1 MEVLKFLSF
10 PTVRMRRLRRT
21 PALRDLTHKIKPNPS
36 DLICPIF
43 VDENAQVP
51 IPIKSIPGYSRL
63 PIQYVLSEVRQVIEQ
78 GIKAIILFGIPSKK
92 DETGSKAFAM
102 DGVVQ
107 KTIHNLKNEFSN
119 QIVVITDVCL
129 CEYTTHGH
137 CGIVKDG
144 EIVNDLTLQILQ
156 KIAVSHAQAGADIV
170 APSGMIDGQVRF
182 IREALDDAGFNQV
195 GIMAYSAKYA
205 SCFYGPFREV
215 VESVPIF
222 GDRKSYQMDY
232 RNPDEALREMELDI
246 NEGAD
251 IIMVKPAL
259 AYLDIIYLA
268 KSKFRV
274 PVAAYNVSGEY
285 AMVKAAA
292 QMGWVDER
300 AAILEILTGIKRAG
314 ADLIITYFAK
324 DVESWLNQL

>member
-1 MEVLKFLSF
+1 MSF
-10 PTVRMRRLRRT
+10 PSIRMRRLRRT
-21 PALRDLTHKIKPNPS
+21 PALRDMMHKVRLKPS
-36 DLICPIF
+36 DLIYPIF
-43 VDENAQVP
+43 VDESAKVP
-51 IPIKSIPGYSRL
+51 IPIKSMPGYFRL
-63 PIQYVLSEVRQVIEQ
+63 PIQHVIKEVKQAIEQ
-78 GIKAIILFGIPSKK
+78 GIKAIILFGIPLRR
-92 DETGSKAFAM
+92 DEIGSEAFAM
-102 DGVVQ
+102 NGIIQ
-107 KTIHNLKNEFSN
+107 KTVRNLKNEFSD

-144 EIVNDLTLQILQ
+144 EIVNDPTLQILQ
-156 KIAVSHAQAGADIV
+156 KVAVSHAQAGADIV
-170 APSGMIDGQVRF
+170 APSGMIDGQVKS
-182 IREALDDAGFNQV
+182 IREALDDADFNHV

-205 SCFYGPFREV
+205 SRFYSPFREA
-215 VESVPIF
+215 VESKPQF
-222 GDRKSYQMDY
+222 GDRKSYQMGY
-232 RNPDEALREMELDI
+232 GNPDEALREMELDI
-246 NEGAD
+246 SEGAD

-259 AYLDIIYLA
+259 PYLDIIYRA

-292 QMGWVDER
+292 QMGWVNEK

-324 DVESWLNQL
+324 DVGLWLNQL

>member
-1 MEVLKFLSF
+1 MMHKVRLK
-10 PTVRMRRLRRT
+10 
-21 PALRDLTHKIKPNPS
+21 PS
-36 DLICPIF
+36 DLIYPIF
-43 VDENAQVP
+43 VDESAKVP
-51 IPIKSIPGYSRL
+51 IPIKSMPGYFRL
-63 PIQYVLSEVRQVIEQ
+63 PIQHVIKEVKQAIEQ
-78 GIKAIILFGIPSKK
+78 GIKAIILFGIPLRR
-92 DETGSKAFAM
+92 DEIGSEAFAM
-102 DGVVQ
+102 NGIIQ
-107 KTIHNLKNEFSN
+107 KTVRNLKNEFSD

-144 EIVNDLTLQILQ
+144 EIVNDPTLQILQ
-156 KIAVSHAQAGADIV
+156 KVAVSHAQAGADIV
-170 APSGMIDGQVRF
+170 APSGMIDGQVKS
-182 IREALDDAGFNQV
+182 IREALDDADFNHV

-205 SCFYGPFREV
+205 SRFYSPFREA
-215 VESVPIF
+215 VESKPQF
-222 GDRKSYQMDY
+222 GDRKSYQMGY
-232 RNPDEALREMELDI
+232 GNPDEALREMELDI
-246 NEGAD
+246 SEGAD

-259 AYLDIIYLA
+259 PYLDIIYRA

-292 QMGWVDER
+292 QMGWVNEK

-324 DVESWLNQL
+324 DVGLWLNQL